1 MQQVKGVI
9 GLLGTVVAIIG
20 ALKGV
25 GYLLKI
31 LAVFDEGLTAAA
43 NGGSIAPYIEALVLI
58 MVVAAIPGWLLT
70 VTDVDLA

>member
-1 MQQVKGVI
+1 MQQVKGAI

-31 LAVFDEGLTAAA
+31 FVVFNEGLNVAA
-43 NGGSIAPYIEALVLI
+43 NGGSIEPHIEALVLI